1 MAMKIDLVSP
11 ERQLAS
17 LDADMAQIPGM
28 TGEFTAL
35 PGHAPYLTTLRPGV
49 VTIHASGGTAAYFV
63 TGGFAEVSPEQASI
77 LAEEAIETAEID
89 RAWLDARIAAADK
102 AAAEAADDNRT
113 ALAQRAN
120 DFRAAAAQLGL

>member
-17 LDADMAQIPGM
+17 LEADMAQIPGS

-49 VTIHASGGTAAYFV
+49 VTIHAGGGTKAFFV

-77 LAEEAIETAEID
+77 LAEEAVETSALD
-89 RAWLDARIAAADK
+89 RAWLDAKIEAADR
-102 AAAEAADDNRT
+102 AAAEASDENRV

-120 DFRAAAAQLGL
+120 DFRAAVTQLGF